1 MMHGKIRRPENQVQ
15 RPIEKFPSQRY
26 VSAESYFDAYRKD
39 IMRSWSTIDVA
50 AVTGA
55 AQLLRE
61 CLTRDGIVYACGNG
75 GSAAIANHLLC
86 DYHKGLQTGTDARP
100 RVVSL
105 SSHLELLTAIGND
118 LGYEDT
124 FLFQLRAMAR
134 PGDLLLTISASGDS
148 ENVVRAALWAKQ
160 NAIPV
165 ISMVGFSGGRCKTI
179 ADVAIHVAAENY
191 GVVEDVHQSVMHLLT
206 QYLRHS
212 MMPSDQI
219 AASKF

>member
-1 MMHGKIRRPENQVQ
+1 MHGKISRPENAVQ
-15 RPIEKFPSQRY
+15 RPIEKFPSRQY
-26 VSAESYFDAYRKD
+26 LSAESYFTAYRSELL
-39 IMRSWSTIDVA
+39 RSWSTVDIATVTA
-50 AVTGA
+50 AA
-55 AQLLRE
+55 RLLE
-61 CLTRDGIVYACGNG
+61 ACLLRDGIVYACGNG

-86 DYHKGLQTGTDARP
+86 DYQKGIQTGTAARP

-118 LGYEDT
+118 LDYADT
-124 FLFQLRAMAR
+124 FVFQLRSMAR
-134 PGDLLLTISASGDS
+134 PGDLLITLSASGDS
-148 ENVVRAALWAKQ
+148 ENVVRAALWAKE

-165 ISMVGFSGGRCKTI
+165 ISLIGFSGGRCKSI

-191 GVVEDVHQSVMHLLT
+191 GIVEDVHQSVMHLLT
-206 QYLRHS
+206 QYLRLS

>member
-1 MMHGKIRRPENQVQ
+1 VA
-15 RPIEKFPSQRY
+15 EKFPSRRY
-26 VSAESYFDAYRKD
+26 ASAEGYFAAYRD
-39 IMRSWSTIDVA
+39 EIMRSWSTLDVA
-50 AVTGA
+50 AVTRA
-55 AQLLRE
+55 AQSLHE
-61 CLTRDGIVYACGNG
+61 CLTRDGVVYACGNG
-75 GSAAIANHLLC
+75 GAAAIANHLLC
-86 DYHKGLQTGTDARP
+86 DYHKGTQTGTAVRP

-118 LGYEDT
+118 IGYADT

-160 NAIPV
+160 NGIPV
-165 ISMVGFSGGRCKTI
+165 ISFVGFSGGRCKSI
-179 ADVAIHVAAENY
+179 ADVVIHVAAENY
-191 GVVEDVHQSVMHLLT
+191 GVVEDVHQSMMHLLT
-206 QYLRHS
+206 QYLRQS

>member
-1 MMHGKIRRPENQVQ
+1 MHEKIRHPENRVQ
-15 RPIEKFPSQRY
+15 RPIEKFPSRRY
-26 VSAESYFDAYRKD
+26 VSAESYFAAYRED
-39 IMRSWSTIDVA
+39 IIRSWSTIDVD
-50 AVTGA
+50 AVTAA
-55 AQLLRE
+55 AQLLQE
-61 CLTRDGIVYACGNG
+61 CLKRDGIVYACGNG

-86 DYHKGLQTGTDARP
+86 DYHKGIQTGTAAKP

-118 LGYEDT
+118 IGYEDT

-134 PGDLLLTISASGDS
+134 PGDVLLTISASGDS
-148 ENVVRAALWAKQ
+148 ENVVRAVLWAKQ
-160 NAIPV
+160 NAIPI
-165 ISMVGFSGGRCKTI
+165 ISMVGFSGGRCKSI
-179 ADVAIHVAAENY
+179 ADVVIHVAAENY
-191 GVVEDVHQSVMHLLT
+191 GVVEDVHQSMMHLLT